1 MARTHEVPN
10 HLNVQDTL
18 FLGLTARQ
26 VATLMAFAS
35 PAYGI
40 WDQLTIAP
48 LPVRGSLAALLV
60 LAGIAFTLLQP
71 GGRPL
76 DEWTFAL
83 LAFAV
88 SPRSLRW
95 SRPEVDPLEWC
106 PPTSAGW
113 VDLSPCLNWASRAG
127 DPRKDEKG
135 DA

>member
-1 MARTHEVPN
+1 VPN

-18 FLGLTARQ
+18 FMGLTARQ

-48 LPVRGSLAALLV
+48 LPVRGALAAVLV
-60 LAGIAFTLLQP
+60 LAGIAFTLLEP

-76 DEWTFAL
+76 DEWAFAI
-83 LAFAV
+83 LAFVV

-106 PPTSAGW
+106 PARSAGW
-113 VDLSPCLNWASRAG
+113 VDLSPRLGWGRAV
-127 DPRKDEKG
+127 DPRADEEG
-135 DA
+135 D